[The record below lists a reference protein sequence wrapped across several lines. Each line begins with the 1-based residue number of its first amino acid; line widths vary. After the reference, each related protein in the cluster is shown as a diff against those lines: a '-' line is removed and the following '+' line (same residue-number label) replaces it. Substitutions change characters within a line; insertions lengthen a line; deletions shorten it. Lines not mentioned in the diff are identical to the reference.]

1 MLQNKTFTKDEFIL
15 IKHPKTLDEIGY
27 ARINIVEN
35 YQFNEDS
42 TISRSKIELRLKIL
56 KMNKQPYYEQ
66 QGEDFFSGS
75 YNHTGRSVQITSG
88 FVILEKIPK
97 TLRGCRI
104 GTLLMDKV
112 ISWAKQWPEANV
124 NTIEL
129 LAHDGGADNKI
140 RRNKFYENFGI
151 TFEYASND
159 KKAGLSKDM
168 KAQELVNHDSWK
180 QNIEIIPSDKLAHT
194 FFRKEN
200 ELMKLIEGLQH
211 TTNYFKSRINQAEAT
226 PIRFIMPI
234 IMWKI
239 FKHLYKA
246 KELVAIIT
254 MIGIITASYYL
265 A

>member
-1 MLQNKTFTKDEFIL
+1 MLDKTFTKEEYVL

-27 ARINIVEN
+27 ARIKIVEN

-42 TISRSKIELRLKIL
+42 SIAQSKIELRLKIL
-56 KMNKQPYYEQ
+56 KMNKQPFYEQ

-75 YNHTGRSVQITSG
+75 YNQTRRSVQITSG

-97 TLRGCRI
+97 KLRGCRI

-129 LAHDGGADNKI
+129 LAHDGGEDNKA

-151 TFEYASND
+151 TFEYTSND

-168 KAQELVNHDSWK
+168 KAQELVNHNSWE
-180 QNIEIIPSDKLAHT
+180 QNIEMIPSDKLVS
-194 FFRKEN
+194 FLFKKEN
-200 ELMKLIEGLQH
+200 DLMRKIEGLQH
-211 TTNYFKSRINQAEAT
+211 TTEYFKGRIRQAEDT

-239 FKHLYKA
+239 FKHLYRA

-254 MIGIITASYYL
+254 MIGIIAASYYL